1 MKIQPAHRN
10 QHPQGGF
17 TLVELMVSI
26 VVVAILIS
34 IAIPSYTSQ
43 IRKSRRTEA
52 KTALLALAGREERYF
67 STNSAYTN
75 DASRLGYDTAS
86 KVLFQ
91 YPIGSN
97 YYNISVCVADAG
109 AAIPATCT
117 TSPAADNTGASYL
130 LEATPISTGPQSKD
144 LLCGSFT
151 LDNTGIQSSTGTQ
164 TTGCW

>member
-1 MKIQPAHRN
+1 MRTQPRRGNPAA
-10 QHPQGGF
+10 GGF

-34 IAIPSYTSQ
+34 IAIPSYTTQ

-52 KTALLALAGREERYF
+52 KTALLALASREERYY
-67 STNSAYTN
+67 STNSTYTN

-86 KVLFQ
+86 KTLFQ

-97 YYNISVCVADAG
+97 YYNISVCVGTGIPAACNGAQALNNAG
-109 AAIPATCT
+109 AT
-117 TSPAADNTGASYL
+117 YL
-130 LEATPISTGPQSKD
+130 LQATPVSTGPQSKD
-144 LLCGSFT
+144 TLCASFT
-151 LDNTGIQSSTGTQ
+151 VDNTGVQSSTGTQ

>member
-1 MKIQPAHRN
+1 MRTQPRRGNPAA
-10 QHPQGGF
+10 GGF

-34 IAIPSYTSQ
+34 IAIPSYTTQ

-52 KTALLALAGREERYF
+52 KTALLALAAREERYY

-86 KVLFQ
+86 NVLFQ
-91 YPIGSN
+91 YPVGSN
-97 YYNISVCVADAG
+97 YYNISVCTGATG
-109 AAIPATCT
+109 AAIPTACS
-117 TSPAADNTGASYL
+117 TSPTLSSTGATYL
-130 LEATPISTGPQSKD
+130 LQATPVSTGPQSKD
-144 LLCGSFT
+144 TLCASFT
-151 LDNTGIQSSTGTQ
+151 VDNTGVQSSTGTQ